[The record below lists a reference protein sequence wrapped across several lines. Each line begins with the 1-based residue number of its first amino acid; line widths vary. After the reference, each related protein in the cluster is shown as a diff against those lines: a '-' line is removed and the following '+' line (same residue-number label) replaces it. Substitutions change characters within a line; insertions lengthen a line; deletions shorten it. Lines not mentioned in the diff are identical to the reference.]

1 MLSQGVVAT
10 EIDGS
15 TALLRFFGRVA
26 LSSTVE
32 KMTVPAIAFP
42 ADALA
47 DNELGIYTGTAAAST
62 AGILAVAVV
71 NGADG
76 IGGDVAGA
84 HSAAA

>member
-1 MLSQGVVAT
+1 MLSQGIMAT

-15 TALLRFFGRVA
+15 TALLRFFGRAA

-32 KMTVPAIAFP
+32 TMAVPAIAFP

-47 DNELGIYTGTAAAST
+47 DNELGLYTGTAAASA

-71 NGADG
+71 NGANG
-76 IGGDVAGA
+76 IGGDAAGA